1 MAESLASTPRWPVWL
16 LASACVPGIP
26 LVRGVL
32 FGMPMPHSDAAIALL
47 LTVIIGSAVV
57 AICAVVGIVV
67 LIVKPAQRT
76 FISYSAVLLALAVCS
91 LVFVPSGLLLR

>member
-16 LASACVPGIP
+16 LAGACVPGIP
-26 LVRGVL
+26 LVYNAL
-32 FGMPMPHSDAAIALL
+32 FGVATHAGDEFGYLVAV
-47 LTVIIGSAVV
+47 LTVVAVL
-57 AICAVVGIVV
+57 AIFAVVGIVV